1 MHRWLLPLL
10 LAVPAC
16 AHGADDA
23 PKPSELTTVEAF
35 CEARAAAECSD
46 GAVSRC
52 KVKDRTTCL
61 AARKSS
67 CKAAVPQGVKLVPQR
82 ADLCVKAVS
91 GAYEDAKLG
100 ADELRAVDKACNV
113 GLFAGPFGP
122 RASCTTSFDCDAT
135 QNLECV
141 KAYGASEGKCLV
153 PVLVAAA
160 SSCAGEADRCPDDSF
175 CDGTTKVCVPKRAEG
190 QQCQPGY
197 AYCTDDL
204 VCQGGGP
211 FGGHC
216 NAKAVVGEQ
225 CSLDSECATGICEKP
240 AKATVGNCAE
250 TMELSPLSNACAGFG
265 S

>member
-1 MHRWLLPLL
+1 M
-10 LAVPAC
+10 AVT
-16 AHGADDA
+16 
-23 PKPSELTTVEAF
+23 K
-35 CEARAAAECSD
+35 
-46 GAVSRC
+46 C
-52 KVKDRTTCL
+52 KIKDRTTCL

-100 ADELRAVDKACNV
+100 ADELHAVDKACNV

-122 RASCTTSFDCDAT
+122 RAACTTNVDCDAT

-153 PVLVAAA
+153 PVLVAPA
-160 SSCAGEADRCPDDSF
+160 SSCAGEADRCTDDSF
-175 CDGTTKVCVPKRAEG
+175 CDGTTKVCVAKRAEG

-204 VCQGGGP
+204 VCQGGGRFRGP
-211 FGGHC
+211 LQRQGRRRR
-216 NAKAVVGEQ
+216 AVQPRQRVRDEHLREARQVHGRQ
-225 CSLDSECATGICEKP
+225 LHQ
-240 AKATVGNCAE
+240 V
-250 TMELSPLSNACAGFG
+250 MELSPLSNACAGFG